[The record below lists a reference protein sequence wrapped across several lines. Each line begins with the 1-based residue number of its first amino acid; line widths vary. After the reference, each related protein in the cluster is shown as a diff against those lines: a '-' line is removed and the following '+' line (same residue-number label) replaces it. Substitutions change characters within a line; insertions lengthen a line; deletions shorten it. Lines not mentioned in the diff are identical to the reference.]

1 MSLVVPDFEASF
13 LGVVP
18 YRQGHTGW
26 ELGGHSA
33 GRAIIIWLAI
43 IHPITVSLVT
53 ASSWLTG
60 GLAAL
65 LFIVLPYG
73 LHGCLFYMFSQ
84 VSHIQEECFHE
95 AMPEG
100 DLAAAHLHHHPS
112 DKHHRHR
119 QVSNELRKAKI
130 PGMATAEELA
140 AASAATG
147 YGGGSDGDE
156 SAAGNGVT
164 LRRRKAAGGG
174 RGAGRVGSAP
184 AGARSGLFSGFDA
197 LDAPIERA

>member
-1 MSLVVPDFEASF
+1 MMSLVVPDFEASF

-73 LHGCLFYMFSQ
+73 LHGEWHS
-84 VSHIQEECFHE
+84 S
-95 AMPEG
+95 
-100 DLAAAHLHHHPS
+100 
-112 DKHHRHR
+112 
-119 QVSNELRKAKI
+119 
-130 PGMATAEELA
+130 ATAALPRYPPAYISLSSTFCCPRCKALPVRPLKMPPLRCRLPVLHVFPGLA
-140 AASAATG
+140 HP
-147 YGGGSDGDE
+147 
-156 SAAGNGVT
+156 
-164 LRRRKAAGGG
+164 
-174 RGAGRVGSAP
+174 GRVLP
-184 AGARSGLFSGFDA
+184 
-197 LDAPIERA
+197 